1 MSQKEWP
8 HWLPLRR
15 DLAGLSPYGAPQL
28 PSLAQLNTNENP
40 YPPSQELVNAISRR
54 VNEVAG
60 SLNRYP
66 DRDAVELR
74 KGLANFLN
82 IRSRTQMSEHNIWA
96 ANGSN
101 EIIQSI
107 FLAFGGDR
115 ALGFTPSY
123 SMHPLI
129 AQVTGT
135 PWVNGNRNPDFS
147 LDVDIAC
154 AQIRALKAKL
164 VFITTPNNPTGTAIL
179 LRDIEMLA
187 QVAAE
192 VSGLLVVDEAYAE
205 FSKEPSA
212 VTLIEKYPNLLVIRT
227 MSKAFAF
234 AGARVGYLAANKE
247 VVSALQLVRLPYHL
261 GAITQAI
268 ALVALEHSEEL
279 LANVATLVRDRDRM
293 VEDLKK
299 LGANVIPSS
308 ANFLLFSV
316 PSSKETWQ
324 SLLDQGVLV
333 RDVGL
338 SGYLRVT
345 IGNAAENQR
354 FIDSLANS
362 LGKPLGTSLGGKK

>member
-1 MSQKEWP
+1 MSQQEWP
-8 HWLPLRR
+8 GWLPLRR
-15 DLAGLSPYGAPQL
+15 DLRGLSPYGAPQL
-28 PSLAQLNTNENP
+28 SSLAQLNTNENP
-40 YPPSQELVNAISRR
+40 YPPSQELVNAIAQR
-54 VNEVAG
+54 VGEVAG

-66 DRDAVELR
+66 DRDLIELR
-74 KGLANFLN
+74 KSLANFLN
-82 IRSRTQMSEHNIWA
+82 ARSQTQLSEQNIWA

-101 EIIQSI
+101 EIIQSL
-107 FLAFGGDR
+107 FLAFGGDS

-129 AQVTGT
+129 ARVTGT

-147 LDVDIAC
+147 LDVNRAC
-154 AQIRALKAKL
+154 QQIRDTKAKL
-164 VFITTPNNPTGTAIL
+164 IFITTPNNPTGTAIAL
-179 LRDIEMLA
+179 QDIERLA
-187 QVAAE
+187 KATAE
-192 VSGLLVVDEAYAE
+192 VSGLLAVDEAYAE
-205 FSKEPSA
+205 FSSEPSA
-212 VTLIEKYPNLLVIRT
+212 ITLLSKYPNILVVRT

-247 VVSALQLVRLPYHL
+247 VITALQLVRLPYHL

-279 LANVATLVRDRDRM
+279 LANVATLVADRERM
-293 VEDLKK
+293 VSDLKK
-299 LGANVIPSS
+299 LGAEVIPSS

-316 PSSKETWQ
+316 PSSKDVWQ

-345 IGNAAENQR
+345 VGNAAENQR
-354 FIDSLANS
+354 FIDSLARS
-362 LGKPLGTSLGGKK
+362 LGKSPGGNI